1 MGRLPPFWFGYR
13 YPCTDHYSSTSTD
26 SDDMSDYSSTD
37 SDYADE
43 ERDTVSNSL
52 PTACPEPLA
61 FSVSDIVNR
70 RETFKAPPP
79 GRNARSNIV
88 LGTPMKPSMSDLQSE
103 KGVKDDKVLN
113 FLRREFPGKIAR
125 GYPVVDFVRTVWKFE
140 ATQIPLRKRKY
151 MIKGN
156 LWTKYE
162 ASWCK
167 KPRGRGRVQDER
179 GCYKPLKAIF
189 DDLIKQLSF
198 QEAFSN
204 ASFFSVED
212 REVKGNFTHFSPDF
226 AYGPVKKSDKFQ
238 AKWEWI
244 GVCGEV
250 KKRQYCTAKRED
262 TLIPL
267 EDLLKVELKEN
278 DKEKANSTNTKK
290 RGLDES
296 SESNPPPKR
305 RRTYKHRKPKF
316 DSEGR
321 EELTKNDLQAMK
333 YVNEL
338 LSHGIRSYSS
348 GFIVRETSMTLWYAD
363 RTGLVESQPF
373 NMFYSSQLLLL
384 VVAAIRKAHLSSL
397 GVCPFLKFPSSKFDS
412 YDGAKLVLPRAIDAN
427 DQAMEELEFNVTVSD
442 DRSVFTAYGA
452 IGRGTTV
459 VPIEATGKTKK
470 VLGEEKLVAKIS
482 WPSKARK
489 GEDYIIKKVRRGL
502 YDGKPKYLKHVVDLK
517 YSLMCTEEKMKL
529 PRASMG
535 KLEGFG
541 VLSMEMRIC
550 RTLILKAYLPLE
562 QVNSPDEFKTV
573 FVDTVR
579 AHHYVWQT
587 SGILHR
593 DISVNNIMF
602 YREDGRVI
610 GVLCDWDLAM
620 IKSEPELPPEVKFI
634 IPSTQ
639 EGNTGEEAIEGEGNS
654 DSEESADE
662 TTSGGEELQ
671 HVVTDTIQD
680 GHADRVGAETE
691 QNNNTNDSQHPKAR
705 YRTGTGPFMALD
717 LLSPGDTPMHLYRH
731 DLESFF
737 YVLVWFCVTFRP
749 KTHKVG
755 YISSWQRHSLV
766 EIGDAKLHFLME
778 SSTYEM
784 ILAPAHRSYVE
795 ILTEWVQDL
804 RPLFLKV
811 SNARSNIQELR
822 LWLQTAIRRGDQEE
836 ETSLRTQLVEAEA
849 ARESMITYE
858 DFMKRIGMDV

>member
-1 MGRLPPFWFGYR
+1 
-13 YPCTDHYSSTSTD
+13 
-26 SDDMSDYSSTD
+26 MSDYSSTD
-37 SDYADE
+37 NDYADE
-43 ERDTVSNSL
+43 ERDTVGNF
-52 PTACPEPLA
+52 PPIACSEPLA
-61 FSVSDIVNR
+61 FSVSGIVNC
-70 RETFKAPPP
+70 RETFKTPPR
-79 GRNARSNIV
+79 GRNARSNIA

-103 KGVKDDKVLN
+103 KGVKDRKVLD
-113 FLRREFPGKIAR
+113 FLRREFTGKIAR

-140 ATQIPLRKRKY
+140 ATQIPLRRKKY

-156 LWTKYE
+156 LWTK
-162 ASWCK
+162 ASWRK

-179 GCYKPLKAIF
+179 GCYKSLKAIF
-189 DDLIKQLSF
+189 NDLIKQLSF

-204 ASFFSVED
+204 PSFFSVED
-212 REVKGNFTHFSPDF
+212 REVKSNFAHFSPDF

-316 DSEGR
+316 DSAGR
-321 EELTKNDLQAMK
+321 EKLTKNDLQAIK

-363 RTGLVESQPF
+363 RMGLVESQPF

-384 VVAAIRKAHLSSL
+384 VVAAIRKANLSSL
-397 GVCPFLKFPSSKFDS
+397 GVCPFLKFPSSRFDS

-442 DRSVFTAYGA
+442 DRSVLTAYGA

-470 VLGEEKLVAKIS
+470 ALGEEKLVAKIS

-502 YDGKPKYLKHVVDLK
+502 YDGKPEYLKHVVDLK
-517 YSLMCTEEKMKL
+517 YSLIRTEEEMKL

-541 VLSMEMRIC
+541 VLSMEVRVC

-602 YREDGRVI
+602 YREDDRVI

-620 IKSEPELPPEVKFI
+620 IKSEPELPPEVKSIF
-634 IPSTQ
+634 PSRQ
-639 EGNTGEEAIEGEGNS
+639 GGNTDEEAIEGEGNS
-654 DSEESADE
+654 DLEESADEDNGEGE

-671 HVVTDTIQD
+671 HVVTDAIQN

-691 QNNNTNDSQHPKAR
+691 QNNNTNDSQHRKAR

-717 LLSPGDTPMHLYRH
+717 LLSEAETPMHLYRH

-737 YVLVWFCVTFRP
+737 YVLVWFCVAFRP
-749 KTHKVG
+749 DTHKIG
-755 YISSWQRHSLV
+755 YIPSWQSHSLV
-766 EIGDAKLHFLME
+766 EIGDAKRHFLLE
-778 SSTYEM
+778 FSTYEM
-784 ILAPAHRSYVE
+784 TIAPAHTTYAG
-795 ILTEWVQDL
+795 LLKEWVAHLRALFVRVFITHSNVQGLAVMLQDAI
-804 RPLFLKV
+804 
-811 SNARSNIQELR
+811 SIGNQEL
-822 LWLQTAIRRGDQEE
+822 ES
-836 ETSLRTQLVEAEA
+836 SLRTELAEVHA
-849 ARESMITYE
+849 AREFMVTYE
-858 DFMKRIGMDV
+858 DFMRAIHMDL